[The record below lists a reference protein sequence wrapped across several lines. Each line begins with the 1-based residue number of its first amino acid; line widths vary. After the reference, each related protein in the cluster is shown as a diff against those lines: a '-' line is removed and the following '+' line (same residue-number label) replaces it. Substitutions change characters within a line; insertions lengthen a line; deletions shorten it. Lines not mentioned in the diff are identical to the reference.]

1 MPKVLQPPD
10 LLRRI
15 AILEDRL
22 ARLERAGWERDEL
35 PLFPTSLHGLVYE
48 DNTSF
53 TTYWE
58 TIFIPRAGTLALA
71 MVTIGDV
78 VSAVNTGGE
87 WQVKL
92 NDTTVV
98 GSGTVPA
105 TFTYSFPTLSVS
117 LLPYLNAGSLKVQL
131 QARRTSGA
139 TTGGKYGAGGSIGL
153 APTYA
158 RLL

>member
-1 MPKVLQPPD
+1 MLQPPD

-15 AILEDRL
+15 AVLEEQLDALR
-22 ARLERAGWERDEL
+22 RSGWERDEL

-58 TIFIPRAGTLALA
+58 SIFIPRTGTLALG
-71 MVTIGDV
+71 MVMIGDV

-98 GSGTVPA
+98 ASGSVPA
-105 TFTYSFPTLSVS
+105 TFSYAFPTATIPLTS
-117 LLPYLNAGSLKVQL
+117 YLNAGQLKVQL
-131 QARRTSGA
+131 QCRRTSGA
-139 TTGGKYGAGGSIGL
+139 TTGGRYGGGGSIG
-153 APTYA
+153 ASPTYA